1 VPIYE
6 YECTSCGERFELLV
20 LGSEPPAC
28 PSCGSRALERLLSLP
43 AIGSEGT
50 RGRSR
55 AEAKRRRRS
64 RQQELHASEHDAT
77 VDHHDDH

>member
-20 LGSEPPAC
+20 LGSAAPAC
-28 PSCGSRALERLLSLP
+28 PSCDSRDLERLLSLP
-43 AIGSEGT
+43 SITSEGT

-55 AEAKRRRRS
+55 AAAKKRRQGL
-64 RQQELHASEHDAT
+64 QQELHASEHDAT